1 MTTTILIVGL
11 FFVFGLILGLAVF
24 YFFYK
29 NTAKGN
35 KPAAKKAPAYNL
47 SFKWKYIMLPAAILL
62 LAVIL
67 CAIFYPQ
74 LTEEVAFRFDID
86 GSPKS
91 WLSRGAVASITLIP
105 QFILAPLAAAV
116 ALGVIKLSRSSEQ
129 VAGAVNPEK
138 LILFM
143 CNMIALPQVII
154 GFVMLDIFSY
164 NVYDHHLM
172 PMWLFALI
180 AIILASIIMAI
191 FFIQTI
197 KKSRQSG

>member
-1 MTTTILIVGL
+1 MTPTILIVSL
-11 FFVFGLILGLAVF
+11 FFVFGLVLGLAVF

-29 NTAKGN
+29 NAAKGN
-35 KPAAKKAPAYNL
+35 KPAAKKAPTYNL
-47 SFKWKYIMLPAAILL
+47 TFKWKYIMLPAALLL

-86 GSPKS
+86 GAPKS
-91 WLSRGAVASITLIP
+91 WLSRGAVTSITLIP

-138 LILFM
+138 LIVFM

-164 NVYDHHLM
+164 NVYGNHLM
-172 PMWLFALI
+172 PLWLFALI
-180 AIILASIIMAI
+180 AIILASIILAI